1 MRKDWTAL
9 DTWLF
14 LAALLHLLGVAGGL
28 EAGTLPFGAWAVHTV
43 GGIAATRFIYRK
55 GVAYY
60 ARLLDKHLP
69 IPLFWLRK
77 TSLRDQLRK
86 GRRVA

>member
-28 EAGTLPFGAWAVHTV
+28 EAGALPFGAWAIHTV
-43 GGIAATRFIYRK
+43 GSLCAARYIFRK
-55 GVAYY
+55 GVAHC

-69 IPLFWLRK
+69 IPLFQLQKAPLRNH
-77 TSLRDQLRK
+77 LRK
-86 GRRVA
+86 GDHVA